1 MNPVHKVDVVL
12 ENISPDLTSIA
23 PRKTIVHVEER
34 DGEYVVLTED
44 DRYIGVLKSEINDK
58 IYEYDVEIRSVKHA
72 TPAQPIGHVLVRLRK
87 KSTSKEAGGHG
98 THFWNKYAIIW

>member
-23 PRKTIVHVEER
+23 PRKTIVHVEQR

-44 DRYIGVLKSEINDK
+44 DRYIGVLKSEIDDK
-58 IYEYDVEIRSVKHA
+58 IHEYDAEIRSVRHA
-72 TPAQPIGHVLVRLRK
+72 TPAQPVGHVLVRLRMK
-87 KSTSKEAGGHG
+87 TTWKEAGGHG
-98 THFWNKYAIIW
+98 THFWNTYEIM